1 LGLSA
6 LCFCRFG
13 SDCCPSRELV
23 LDSVSL
29 LTGGGLAP
37 AEPLDDPEESLDDPE
52 ESLDDPEEPPPLE
65 LPGAPEEPPPPPPP
79 PPPPEPPVGGAFGF
93 ASGIGSG
100 AGDGGA
106 WPAPG
111 STGKAIITTSP
122 VMRTTS
128 QGRIPGSRISVL

>member
-13 SDCCPSRELV
+13 SGFGSNCCPSRELV
-23 LDSVSL
+23 LDSVSS

-37 AEPLDDPEESLDDPE
+37 AEPLDDPEESLPLELTAAPE
-52 ESLDDPEEPPPLE
+52 EPPPPLE
-65 LPGAPEEPPPPPPP
+65 LPGASEEPPPL
-79 PPPPEPPVGGAFGF
+79 ELPVGGAFGF
-93 ASGIGSG
+93 ASGRGSG
-100 AGDGGA
+100 AGGGGA

-128 QGRIPGSRISVL
+128 QGRIPGSRISVP